1 MCGPT
6 RSTPWAGRRGR
17 RRALVGHSGLQTGA
31 EPNHVGTD
39 RWQAM
44 ASSFH
49 LIRGLEPHLL
59 RSPLSAIDLGP
70 LIYTGA
76 QAGPRGSPAHRPE
89 LLRDAR
95 SDPGR
100 PPPVPICRRAGDRA
114 HHLAGATLQVD
125 IVPDTESDSLTLE
138 PGETA
143 VWLFRPGAGADARTD
158 RTPPAIAFTAPS
170 PNATVPAQFVA
181 TAGATDAK
189 LERIEF
195 FLDGRLISTAK
206 ASPYTCA
213 CEIRGV
219 KEGTWHGLSAIAHD
233 AAGNVSEARIAVRLG
248 SPSGL
253 DR

>member
-1 MCGPT
+1 MPEAI
-6 RSTPWAGRRGR
+6 RADLRPYRYAGG
-17 RRALVGHSGLQTGA
+17 
-31 EPNHVGTD
+31 
-39 RWQAM
+39 
-44 ASSFH
+44 
-49 LIRGLEPHLL
+49 
-59 RSPLSAIDLGP
+59 SAIE
-70 LIYTGA
+70 
-76 QAGPRGSPAHRPE
+76 RHR
-89 LLRDAR
+89 
-95 SDPGR
+95 
-100 PPPVPICRRAGDRA
+100 
-114 HHLAGATLQVD
+114 LAGATLQVD

-143 VWLFRPGAGADARTD
+143 VWLFRPGAGADAGTD

-219 KEGTWHGLSAIAHD
+219 KEGTWHGLSAVAHD

-248 SPSGL
+248 SPSGP
-253 DR
+253 DS